1 VTAQQIA
8 EQQLKRGPALNETS
22 ARLVAEREG
31 ISYVLTGSIA
41 PRGSGY
47 TLTVKALDPASGAE
61 RAVASQVASDKGQVL
76 KGIDSVASKLRDQL
90 GDETPESVRRADGET
105 VTAASLDALQSYS
118 IAQDLSSGGR
128 QQESIP
134 HYQKAI
140 DLDANFGRAYSG
152 LATVLFNLGRRDEA
166 AELWKKSLALIDRM
180 TEREKYRTLGL
191 WFAGP
196 GANYEQAIENFEK
209 LLARYPADRAGQ
221 NNLGFVYFQMLDF
234 QKAME
239 HGREAVE
246 LFPKNPRLR
255 QNYALYAMYAGDFKT
270 ADEEARHVLE
280 QAKGQYKAY
289 LPLAAVAFAAG
300 DRTAMRGVYE
310 NMRSSGSA
318 GASTAAHGL
327 ADLAMYEGRWT
338 EAETLLEAGVAADEQ
353 SKDNLARAAKLTAL
367 AEVQLALN
375 RVPDA
380 VRTAAAA
387 LAITREDP
395 TLVSAAFVFIRGKR
409 FAEARAIAE
418 ELGKAL
424 QPRRRAYSAIIEGE
438 LARAAGRPAEARD
451 AFLGARKLAD
461 LWLGRYLFGVTYVE
475 ANDPRSAL
483 AELEVAEKRKGEAI
497 AVFLNDVPSFRY
509 LAPLPYWLARAQEG
523 LDKASPAAAE
533 NYEKFL
539 ALRSDESRDPLVLDA
554 RKRLAAL
561 SSR

>member
-1 VTAQQIA
+1 
-8 EQQLKRGPALNETS
+8 
-22 ARLVAEREG
+22 
-31 ISYVLTGSIA
+31 
-41 PRGSGY
+41 
-47 TLTVKALDPASGAE
+47 
-61 RAVASQVASDKGQVL
+61 
-76 KGIDSVASKLRDQL
+76 LRDQL
-90 GDETPESVRRADGET
+90 GDTTPESARRADGET
-105 VTAASLDALQSYS
+105 VTAASLEALQSYS

-166 AELWKKSLALIDRM
+166 AKLWKKSLTLMDRM

-196 GANYEQAIENFEK
+196 GANYEQAIENFET

-239 HGREAVE
+239 HGRQAVE

-255 QNYALYAMYAGDFKT
+255 QNYALYAMYASDFKT
-270 ADEEARHVLE
+270 ADEEARRVLE

-289 LPLAAVAFAAG
+289 LPLAAVAFAAD
-300 DRTAMRGVYE
+300 DRSAMRGVYD
-310 NMRSSGSA
+310 NMRSSGAA

-327 ADLAMYEGRWT
+327 ADLAMYEGRWA
-338 EAETLLEAGVAADEQ
+338 EAEALLKAGVAADEQ

-367 AEVQLALN
+367 AEVQLATN

-380 VRTAAAA
+380 VRTAQAA
-387 LAITREDP
+387 LDITREDP

-418 ELGKAL
+418 ELGKEL

-438 LARAAGRPAEARD
+438 LARTAGRPAEARD

-461 LWLGRYLFGVTYVE
+461 LWLGRYLLGVTYVE

-483 AELEVAEKRKGEAI
+483 AELEVAEKRRGEGI

-533 NYEKFL
+533 NYKKFL
-539 ALRSDESRDPLVLDA
+539 AVRPDDSRDPLAADA

-561 SSR
+561 SPR